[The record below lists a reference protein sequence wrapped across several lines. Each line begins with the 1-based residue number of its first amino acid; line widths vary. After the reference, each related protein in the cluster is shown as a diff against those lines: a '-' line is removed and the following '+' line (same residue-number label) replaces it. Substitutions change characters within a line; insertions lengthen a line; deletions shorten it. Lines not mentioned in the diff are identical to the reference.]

1 MNRRELML
9 FAVAGLTTRMAWPA
23 HADEKYPVRLVFVHG
38 RSQQGKDSD
47 QLRATWIKTLHD
59 GAQKLGRTLPDKLD
73 VAFPFYGNTLDD
85 FARRLEIPL
94 TADIRAKGATP
105 NDEFLLFEAEIAEAM
120 RQRAG
125 VTDAQVDQEYG
136 PNPKE
141 KGPLNWEWVHAIL
154 RALDKHGGGLS
165 QSAIESFMRDVF
177 LYTTRLGVRD
187 EIDRIVGTALS
198 EQPTVVVGHSLG
210 SVVAYNVLRSDRRAL
225 HIRALVTVGSPLGI
239 RAIRD
244 QLRPL
249 RFPAPAAAWY
259 NAFDV
264 RDVVALFPLDAAN
277 FPVTPAIENYGK
289 VNNHTDNRHGIVGYL
304 DDADVAKHIL
314 NALAV

>member
-1 MNRRELML
+1 MNRRELMML
-9 FAVAGLTTRMAWPA
+9 AVTGLTTRMAWPA
-23 HADEKYPVRLVFVHG
+23 HADDKYPVRLVFVHG
-38 RSQQGKDSD
+38 RSQQGKDPD
-47 QLRATWIKTLHD
+47 QLRAAWLKTLQE
-59 GAQKLGRTLPDKLD
+59 GAQKLGRTLPNKLD
-73 VAFPFYGNTLDD
+73 VAFPFYGDMLDD

-94 TADIRAKGATP
+94 TTDILAKGATP
-105 NDEFLLFEAEIAEAM
+105 NDEFLLFEAQIAEAI

-136 PNPKE
+136 PNPKA

-165 QSAIESFMRDVF
+165 QAAIEIFMRDVF

-187 EIDRIVGTALS
+187 EIDRVVGAALT
-198 EQPTVVVGHSLG
+198 EQPTVIVAHSLG

-225 HIRALVTVGSPLGI
+225 HVRAFVTVGSPLGI

-249 RFPAPAAAWY
+249 RYPAAAAWY
-259 NAFDV
+259 NAFDA

-277 FPVTPAIENYGK
+277 FPVTPAIDNYGK
-289 VNNHTDNRHGIVGYL
+289 VHNHTDNRHGIVGYL
-304 DDADVAKHIL
+304 DDPEVAKHIL